1 MSCDKPGD
9 GSCTNVSPCGNSGC
23 GCSSTTPS
31 PVLPRC
37 QDVSLT
43 PGTFERATIVVNAEG
58 CITSITEGEPE
69 LYTPD
74 ECCGDGSGGSGSGEP
89 GEDGEDGEDGLAAT
103 VSVVP
108 EIEVG
113 TGAAWQVENIG
124 DSTAAIFKFT
134 SPAPI
139 LPEAGTTGET
149 GTLDGFVFENGLVK
163 QVPASVVTKVT
174 FAATGGKA
182 SLVTL
187 TNTPSISQAGRFD
200 VTLNVDALHADLKAL
215 IDAQAALITD
225 LTAVV
230 ADLRNEFDDYVATH
244 P

>member
-23 GCSSTTPS
+23 GCSSPTPS

-43 PGTFERATIVVNAEG
+43 PGTFARATIVVNAQG

-69 LYTPD
+69 LYAPD

-103 VSVVP
+103 VAIVP
-108 EIEVG
+108 TIETG
-113 TGAAWQVENIG
+113 TGSAWLVENIG
-124 DSTAAIFKFT
+124 NQTAAIFKFT

-163 QVPASVVTKVT
+163 QIPSAVVTKVT
-174 FAATGGKA
+174 LASTGTKA
-182 SLVTL
+182 SLVTV
-187 TNTPSISQAGRFD
+187 TGTPNTAQAGRFD
-200 VTLNVDALHADLKAL
+200 FALNVDALHADLKAL
-215 IDAQAALITD
+215 IDAQATRISD